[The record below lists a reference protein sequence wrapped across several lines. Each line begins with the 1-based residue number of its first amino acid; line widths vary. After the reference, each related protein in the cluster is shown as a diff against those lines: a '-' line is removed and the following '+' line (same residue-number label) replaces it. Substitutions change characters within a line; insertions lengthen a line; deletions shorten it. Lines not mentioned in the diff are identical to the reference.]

1 MCEGRD
7 LKLSMQDFIQPC
19 EAVTRASLISQ
30 GKGERE
36 RLRDFSRITQ
46 LARGRGLSFLIL
58 SIGIHLCPFAGA
70 VFIKTSLVAQPVKSL
85 PAMQ

>member
-1 MCEGRD
+1 
-7 LKLSMQDFIQPC
+7 MQDLIQPR
-19 EAVTRASLISQ
+19 EAVIRASSFHRER
-30 GKGERE
+30 KRE